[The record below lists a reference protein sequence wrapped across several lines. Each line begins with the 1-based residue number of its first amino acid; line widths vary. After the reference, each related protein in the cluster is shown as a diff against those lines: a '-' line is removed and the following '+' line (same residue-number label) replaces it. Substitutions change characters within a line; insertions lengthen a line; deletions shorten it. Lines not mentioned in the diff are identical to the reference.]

1 MVSLLLLKASV
12 IKKTLQIEKKA
23 RYFQLGNPGNDTSIV
38 WVVLHGYGMLSEF
51 FIQKFKKLE
60 DKNTLILAPE
70 ALNRFYIDTN
80 YGRVGASWMTKDE
93 RQDDIKENI
102 KYLNSLMDQIIKDIG
117 HNRFKINVLGFSQGG
132 ATACRWLFKSK
143 LKFENLIMW
152 AGDIPKD
159 TLTEDNRLKWNDMNT
174 HLVMGKKDELINE
187 EMKAKF
193 LKLVTDYKLDYKLTL
208 YDGDHRIYPDVLM
221 ELIKSFD

>member
-1 MVSLLLLKASV
+1 M

-23 RYFQLGNPGNDTSIV
+23 RYFLLGNPGNDTSIV

-60 DKNTLILAPE
+60 NKNTLILAPE

-102 KYLNSLMDQIIKDIG
+102 KYLNSLMDQIIREIG

-132 ATACRWLFKSK
+132 ATACRWLFKSG

>member
-1 MVSLLLLKASV
+1 M
-12 IKKTLQIEKKA
+12 IKKTFQIEKKA

-60 DKNTLILAPE
+60 NKNTLILAPE

-102 KYLNSLMDQIIKDIG
+102 KYLNSLMDQIIKEIG

-132 ATACRWLFKSK
+132 ATACRWLFKSG

-159 TLTEDNRLKWNDMNT
+159 TLTEENRLKWSNMNT

>member
-1 MVSLLLLKASV
+1 M

-60 DKNTLILAPE
+60 NKNTLILAPE

-117 HNRFKINVLGFSQGG
+117 HNKFKINVLGFSQGG
-132 ATACRWLFKSK
+132 ATACRWIFKSG

-159 TLTEDNRLKWNDMNT
+159 TLIEDNRLKWNDINT
-174 HLVMGKKDELINE
+174 HLVMGEKDELINK

-221 ELIKSFD
+221 ELIKNFN

>member
-1 MVSLLLLKASV
+1 M

-60 DKNTLILAPE
+60 NKNTLILAPE

-102 KYLNSLMDQIIKDIG
+102 KYLNSLMDQIIKEIG

-132 ATACRWLFKSK
+132 ATACRWLFKSG

-159 TLTEDNRLKWNDMNT
+159 TLTEENRLKWNDMNT

-193 LKLVTDYKLDYKLTL
+193 LKLVTEYKLDYKLTL

>member
-1 MVSLLLLKASV
+1 M

-23 RYFQLGNPGNDTSIV
+23 RYFLLGNPGDDTSIV

-60 DKNTLILAPE
+60 NKNTLILAPE

-102 KYLNSLMDQIIKDIG
+102 KYLNSLMDQIIREIG

-132 ATACRWLFKSK
+132 ATACRWLFKSG

-159 TLTEDNRLKWNDMNT
+159 TLTEENRLKWSDMNT

>member
-1 MVSLLLLKASV
+1 M

-23 RYFQLGNPGNDTSIV
+23 RYFLLGNPGNDTSIV

-60 DKNTLILAPE
+60 NKNTLILAPE

-102 KYLNSLMDQIIKDIG
+102 KYLNSLMDQIIREIG

-132 ATACRWLFKSK
+132 ATACRWLFKSG

-159 TLTEDNRLKWNDMNT
+159 TLTEENRLKWSDMNT

>member
-1 MVSLLLLKASV
+1 M

-51 FIQKFKKLE
+51 FIQKFIKLE
-60 DKNTLILAPE
+60 NKNTLILAPE

-102 KYLNSLMDQIIKDIG
+102 KYLNSLMDQIIKEIG

-132 ATACRWLFKSK
+132 ATACRWLFKSG

-193 LKLVTDYKLDYKLTL
+193 LKLVTEYKLDYKLTL

>member
-1 MVSLLLLKASV
+1 M

-23 RYFQLGNPGNDTSIV
+23 RYFLLGNPGNDTSIV

-60 DKNTLILAPE
+60 NKNTLILAPE

-102 KYLNSLMDQIIKDIG
+102 KYLNSLMDQIIREIG

-132 ATACRWLFKSK
+132 ATACRWLFKSG

-159 TLTEDNRLKWNDMNT
+159 TLTEENRLKWNDMNT

>member
-1 MVSLLLLKASV
+1 M

-60 DKNTLILAPE
+60 NKNTLILAPE

-102 KYLNSLMDQIIKDIG
+102 KYLNSLMDQIIKEIG
-117 HNRFKINVLGFSQGG
+117 HNRLKINVLGFSQGG
-132 ATACRWLFKSK
+132 ATACRWLFKSG

-159 TLTEDNRLKWNDMNT
+159 TLTEENRLKWSNMNT

>member
-1 MVSLLLLKASV
+1 V

-60 DKNTLILAPE
+60 NKNTLIFAPE

-117 HNRFKINVLGFSQGG
+117 HSKFKINVLGFSQGG

-159 TLTEDNRLKWNDMNT
+159 TLTEDNRLKWNDINT
-174 HLVMGKKDELINE
+174 HLVMGEKDELINK

-221 ELIKSFD
+221 ELIKNFN

>member
-1 MVSLLLLKASV
+1 M

-23 RYFQLGNPGNDTSIV
+23 RYFQLGNPGNNTSIV

-51 FIQKFKKLE
+51 FIQKFIKLE
-60 DKNTLILAPE
+60 NKNTLILAPE

-102 KYLNSLMDQIIKDIG
+102 KYLNSLMDQIIKEIG

-132 ATACRWLFKSK
+132 ATACRWLFKSG

-159 TLTEDNRLKWNDMNT
+159 TLTEENRLKWNDMNT

-193 LKLVTDYKLDYKLTL
+193 LKLVTEYKLDYKLTL

>member
-1 MVSLLLLKASV
+1 M

-60 DKNTLILAPE
+60 NKNTLILAPE

>member
-1 MVSLLLLKASV
+1 M

-60 DKNTLILAPE
+60 NKNTLILAPE

-102 KYLNSLMDQIIKDIG
+102 KYLNSLMDQIIKEIG

-132 ATACRWLFKSK
+132 ATACRWLFKSG

-193 LKLVTDYKLDYKLTL
+193 LKLVTEYKLDYKLTL

>member
-1 MVSLLLLKASV
+1 M

-60 DKNTLILAPE
+60 NKNTLILAPE

-102 KYLNSLMDQIIKDIG
+102 KYLNSLMDQVIKEIG

-132 ATACRWLFKSK
+132 ATACRWLFKSG

-159 TLTEDNRLKWNDMNT
+159 TLTEDNRLKWSDMNT

>member
-1 MVSLLLLKASV
+1 M

-23 RYFQLGNPGNDTSIV
+23 RYFLLGNPGNDTSIV

-60 DKNTLILAPE
+60 NKNTLILAPE

-102 KYLNSLMDQIIKDIG
+102 KYLNSLMDQIIKEIG

-132 ATACRWLFKSK
+132 ATACRWLFKSG

-159 TLTEDNRLKWNDMNT
+159 TLTEENRLKWNDMNT

-193 LKLVTDYKLDYKLTL
+193 LKLVTEYKLDYKLTL

>member
-1 MVSLLLLKASV
+1 M

-60 DKNTLILAPE
+60 NKNTLILAPE

-102 KYLNSLMDQIIKDIG
+102 KYLNSLMDQIIKEIG

-132 ATACRWLFKSK
+132 ATACRWLFKSG

-152 AGDIPKD
+152 AGDIPED

>member
-1 MVSLLLLKASV
+1 M
-12 IKKTLQIEKKA
+12 IKKTLPIEKKA

-60 DKNTLILAPE
+60 NKNTLILAPE

-102 KYLNSLMDQIIKDIG
+102 KYLNSLMDQIIKEIG

-132 ATACRWLFKSK
+132 ATACRWLFKSG

-152 AGDIPKD
+152 AGDIPED

>member
-1 MVSLLLLKASV
+1 M

-60 DKNTLILAPE
+60 NKNTLILAPE

-102 KYLNSLMDQIIKDIG
+102 KYLNSLMDQIIKEIG

-132 ATACRWLFKSK
+132 ATACRWLFKSG

-159 TLTEDNRLKWNDMNT
+159 TLTEENRLKWSDMNT

>member
-1 MVSLLLLKASV
+1 M

-23 RYFQLGNPGNDTSIV
+23 RYFLLGNPGNDTSIV

-60 DKNTLILAPE
+60 NKNTLILAPE

-102 KYLNSLMDQIIKDIG
+102 KYLNILMDQIIKEIG

-132 ATACRWLFKSK
+132 ATACRWLFKSG

-159 TLTEDNRLKWNDMNT
+159 TLTEENRLKWNDMNT

>member
-1 MVSLLLLKASV
+1 M

-23 RYFQLGNPGNDTSIV
+23 RYFQLGNPGNNTSIV

-60 DKNTLILAPE
+60 NKNTLILAPE

-102 KYLNSLMDQIIKDIG
+102 KYLNSLMDQIIKEIG

-132 ATACRWLFKSK
+132 ATACRWLFKSG

-159 TLTEDNRLKWNDMNT
+159 TLTEENRLKWSDMNT

-193 LKLVTDYKLDYKLTL
+193 LKLVTEYKLDYKLTL

>member
-1 MVSLLLLKASV
+1 M

-60 DKNTLILAPE
+60 NKNTLILAPE

-102 KYLNSLMDQIIKDIG
+102 KYLNSLMDQIIKEIG
-117 HNRFKINVLGFSQGG
+117 HNRFKTNVLGFSQGG
-132 ATACRWLFKSK
+132 ATACRWLFKSG

>member
-1 MVSLLLLKASV
+1 M

-23 RYFQLGNPGNDTSIV
+23 RYFQLGNPGNNTSIV

-60 DKNTLILAPE
+60 NKNTLILAPE

-102 KYLNSLMDQIIKDIG
+102 KYLNSLMDQIIKEIG

-132 ATACRWLFKSK
+132 ATACRWLFKSG

-159 TLTEDNRLKWNDMNT
+159 TLTEENRLKWNDMNT

-193 LKLVTDYKLDYKLTL
+193 LKLVTEYKLDYKLTL

>member
-1 MVSLLLLKASV
+1 M

-60 DKNTLILAPE
+60 NKNTLILAPE

-102 KYLNSLMDQIIKDIG
+102 KYLNSLMDQIIKEIG

-132 ATACRWLFKSK
+132 ATACRWLFKSG

>member
-1 MVSLLLLKASV
+1 M

-23 RYFQLGNPGNDTSIV
+23 RYFLLGNPGNDTSIV

-60 DKNTLILAPE
+60 NKNTLILAPE

-102 KYLNSLMDQIIKDIG
+102 KYLNSLMDQIIKEIG

-132 ATACRWLFKSK
+132 ATACRWLFKSG

-159 TLTEDNRLKWNDMNT
+159 TLTEENRLKWSDMNT

-208 YDGDHRIYPDVLM
+208 YDGDHRVYPDVLM

>member
-1 MVSLLLLKASV
+1 M

-51 FIQKFKKLE
+51 FIKKFKKLE
-60 DKNTLILAPE
+60 NKNTLILAPE

-102 KYLNSLMDQIIKDIG
+102 KYLNTLMDQIIKEIG
-117 HNRFKINVLGFSQGG
+117 HNRLKINVLGFSQGG
-132 ATACRWLFKSK
+132 ATACRWLFKSG

-159 TLTEDNRLKWNDMNT
+159 TLTEENRLKWSNMNT

>member
-1 MVSLLLLKASV
+1 M

-60 DKNTLILAPE
+60 NKNTLILAPE

-102 KYLNSLMDQIIKDIG
+102 KYLNSLMDQIIKEIG

-132 ATACRWLFKSK
+132 ATACRWLFKSG

-159 TLTEDNRLKWNDMNT
+159 TLTEHNRLKWNDMNT

-208 YDGDHRIYPDVLM
+208 YDGDHRIFPDVLM

>member
-1 MVSLLLLKASV
+1 M

-60 DKNTLILAPE
+60 TKNTLIIAPE

-102 KYLNSLMDQIIKDIG
+102 KYLNSLMDQIIKEIG

-132 ATACRWLFKSK
+132 ATACRWVFKSG

-159 TLTEDNRLKWNDMNT
+159 TLTEDNRLKWSDMNT

-221 ELIKSFD
+221 DLIKSFD

>member
-1 MVSLLLLKASV
+1 M

-23 RYFQLGNPGNDTSIV
+23 RYFQLGNPGNNTSIV

-60 DKNTLILAPE
+60 NKNTLILAPE

-102 KYLNSLMDQIIKDIG
+102 KYLNSLMDQIIKEIG

-132 ATACRWLFKSK
+132 ATACRWLFKSG

-159 TLTEDNRLKWNDMNT
+159 TLTEENRLKWNDMNT

-221 ELIKSFD
+221 ELIKNFD

>member
-1 MVSLLLLKASV
+1 M

-23 RYFQLGNPGNDTSIV
+23 RYFLLGNPGNNTSIV

-60 DKNTLILAPE
+60 NKNTLILAPE

-102 KYLNSLMDQIIKDIG
+102 KYLNSLMDQIIKEIG

-132 ATACRWLFKSK
+132 ATACRWLFKSG

-159 TLTEDNRLKWNDMNT
+159 TLTEENRLKWNDMNT

>member
-1 MVSLLLLKASV
+1 M

-60 DKNTLILAPE
+60 TKNTLILAPE

-102 KYLNSLMDQIIKDIG
+102 KYLNSLMDQVIKEIG

-132 ATACRWLFKSK
+132 ATACRWLFKSG

-193 LKLVTDYKLDYKLTL
+193 LKLVTEYKLDYKLTL

>member
-1 MVSLLLLKASV
+1 M

-23 RYFQLGNPGNDTSIV
+23 RYFLLGNPGNDTSIV

-60 DKNTLILAPE
+60 NKNTLILAPE

-102 KYLNSLMDQIIKDIG
+102 KYLNSLMDQIIKEIG

-132 ATACRWLFKSK
+132 ATACRWLFKSG

-159 TLTEDNRLKWNDMNT
+159 TLTEENRLKWNDMNT

>member
-1 MVSLLLLKASV
+1 M

-23 RYFQLGNPGNDTSIV
+23 RYFLLGNPGNDTSIV
-38 WVVLHGYGMLSEF
+38 WVVLHVYGMLSEF

-60 DKNTLILAPE
+60 NKNTLILAPE

-102 KYLNSLMDQIIKDIG
+102 KYLNILMDQIIKEIG

-132 ATACRWLFKSK
+132 ATACRWLFKSG

-159 TLTEDNRLKWNDMNT
+159 TLTEENRLKWSDMNT

>member
-1 MVSLLLLKASV
+1 M

-60 DKNTLILAPE
+60 NKNTLILAPE

-102 KYLNSLMDQIIKDIG
+102 KYLNSLMDQVIKEIG

-132 ATACRWLFKSK
+132 ATACRWLFKSG

-159 TLTEDNRLKWNDMNT
+159 TLTEENRLKWSNMNT

>member
-1 MVSLLLLKASV
+1 MQC
-12 IKKTLQIEKKA
+12 I
-23 RYFQLGNPGNDTSIV
+23 
-38 WVVLHGYGMLSEF
+38 HLSEF

-60 DKNTLILAPE
+60 NKNTLILAPE

-102 KYLNSLMDQIIKDIG
+102 KYLNSLMDQIIREIG

-132 ATACRWLFKSK
+132 ATACRWLFKSG

-152 AGDIPKD
+152 ARDIPKD
-159 TLTEDNRLKWNDMNT
+159 TLTEENRLKWSDMNT

-208 YDGDHRIYPDVLM
+208 YDGDHRVYPDVLM

>member
-1 MVSLLLLKASV
+1 M

-51 FIQKFKKLE
+51 FIQKFIKLE
-60 DKNTLILAPE
+60 NKNTLILAPE

-102 KYLNSLMDQIIKDIG
+102 KYLNSLMDQIIKEIG

-132 ATACRWLFKSK
+132 ATACRWLFKSG

-159 TLTEDNRLKWNDMNT
+159 TLTEENRLKWNDMNT

-193 LKLVTDYKLDYKLTL
+193 LKLVTEYKLDYKLTL

>member
-1 MVSLLLLKASV
+1 M

-23 RYFQLGNPGNDTSIV
+23 RYFLLGNPGNDTSIV

-60 DKNTLILAPE
+60 NKNTLILAPE

-102 KYLNSLMDQIIKDIG
+102 KYLNSLMDQIIKEIG

-132 ATACRWLFKSK
+132 ATACRWLFKSG

-159 TLTEDNRLKWNDMNT
+159 TLTEENRLKWSDMNT

>member
-1 MVSLLLLKASV
+1 M

-60 DKNTLILAPE
+60 NKNTLILAPE

-102 KYLNSLMDQIIKDIG
+102 KYLNSLMDQIIKEIG

-132 ATACRWLFKSK
+132 ATACRWLFKSG

-159 TLTEDNRLKWNDMNT
+159 TLTEENRLKWSDMNT

-193 LKLVTDYKLDYKLTL
+193 LKLVTDFKLDYKLTL

>member
-1 MVSLLLLKASV
+1 M

-51 FIQKFKKLE
+51 FIQKFIKLE
-60 DKNTLILAPE
+60 NKNTLILAPE
-70 ALNRFYIDTN
+70 ALNIFYIDTN

-102 KYLNSLMDQIIKDIG
+102 KYLNSLMDQIIKEIG

-132 ATACRWLFKSK
+132 ATACRWLFKSG

-159 TLTEDNRLKWNDMNT
+159 TLTEENRLKWNDMNT

>member
-1 MVSLLLLKASV
+1 M
-12 IKKTLQIEKKA
+12 IKKTFQIEKKA

-60 DKNTLILAPE
+60 NKNTLILAPE

-102 KYLNSLMDQIIKDIG
+102 KYLNSLMDQIIKEIG

-132 ATACRWLFKSK
+132 ATACRWLFKSG

-159 TLTEDNRLKWNDMNT
+159 TLTEENRLKWSDMNT

>member
-1 MVSLLLLKASV
+1 M

-60 DKNTLILAPE
+60 NKNTLILAPE

-102 KYLNSLMDQIIKDIG
+102 KYLNSLMDQIIKEIG

-132 ATACRWLFKSK
+132 ATACRWLFKSG

-159 TLTEDNRLKWNDMNT
+159 TLTEENRLKWSNMNT